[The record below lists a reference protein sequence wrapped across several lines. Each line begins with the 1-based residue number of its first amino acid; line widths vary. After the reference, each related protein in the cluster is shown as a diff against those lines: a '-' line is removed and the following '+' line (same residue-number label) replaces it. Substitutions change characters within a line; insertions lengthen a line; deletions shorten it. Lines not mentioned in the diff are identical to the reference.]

1 MKGYIA
7 ASSLPAKR
15 RWKGHA
21 VAVLALVFFSLL
33 VPLAFLLGL
42 HNRFPSGYLSD
53 ERSSSESGFEN
64 FAHVDAVLEQNDSE
78 VDESRVHDLIDRF
91 QPAIPKDAPENFTK
105 KPLAESNDGGMPF
118 TSQPKDAMSYSK
130 PKNMTSRGPTTEQ
143 VVAPKV
149 SSSLNARNDRENRKE
164 NHSKGAA
171 GDEMEKPCQ
180 LEFGSYCIW
189 SMEHKEVMK
198 DYIVKR
204 LKDQLFVARA
214 YYPSIAKLQGQEKLS
229 RELKLNIQEHERMLS
244 EAISDADLPS
254 FVGKK
259 IQKMDHTI
267 SKAKSCTVDCN
278 NVDKK
283 LRQILDLTEDEA
295 HFHLKQSAF
304 LYHLGVQTMPRSLHC
319 LSMRLTVEYFK
330 TSLQDMERLH
340 AQKLN
345 NPSFQHYV
353 LFSRNILAVSVTINS
368 AVMNA
373 EKSGHMI
380 FHLVTDG
387 QNFYAMKHWFAR
399 NSYKKATVRVLNFEN
414 VKLINFYNLGPRQLS
429 PSEEFRVSIHDIT
442 QSSSMRLR
450 TEYISVFGHS
460 HFILPELFK
469 NLKRVIVLD
478 DDVVVQQDLSSLW
491 NLDLEGKVNGAV
503 QFCGIRLGQLK
514 TYMRGHSYDGDSCA
528 WMSGLNIID
537 LERWRERNITGNYS
551 GLLQKFQNGSEVSW
565 RASALPISLL
575 AFQDLIYAL
584 DDAWVQSRLGHDY
597 GVSADAIKNA
607 AALHYNGN
615 MKPWLELGIPQYK
628 SYWKKFLT
636 KEERFMDE
644 CNVNP

>member
-1 MKGYIA
+1 MSA
-7 ASSLPAKR
+7 RLRNLSLRITPV
-15 RWKGHA
+15 WM
-21 VAVLALVFFSLL
+21 LVWSR
-33 VPLAFLLGL
+33 VG
-42 HNRFPSGYLSD
+42 
-53 ERSSSESGFEN
+53 
-64 FAHVDAVLEQNDSE
+64 
-78 VDESRVHDLIDRF
+78 ESRVHDLIDRF
-91 QPAIPKDAPENFTK
+91 KPAIPKDVPENFTK
-105 KPLAESNDGGMPF
+105 KPLIESSYAGMQS
-118 TSQPKDAMSYSK
+118 TSHPKDALPYSK
-130 PKNMTSRGPTTEQ
+130 PKNITHGGPPKEQ

-149 SSSLNARNDRENRKE
+149 PSSLNARNDGGDQKE
-164 NHSKGAA
+164 IRSKSAA
-171 GDEMEKPCQ
+171 GDEMERPCQ

-189 SMEHKEVMK
+189 SMEHKETMK
-198 DYIVKR
+198 DSIVKR

-229 RELKLNIQEHERMLS
+229 RELKQNIQEHERMLS
-244 EAISDADLPS
+244 EAILDADLPS

-267 SKAKSCTVDCN
+267 AIAKSCAVDCN

-295 HFHLKQSAF
+295 HFHMKQSSF

-330 TSLQDMERLH
+330 TSLQDIEQLH

-345 NPSFQHYV
+345 NPSFRHYV
-353 LFSRNILAVSVTINS
+353 LFSRNVLAASVTINS

-373 EKSGHMI
+373 EKSGQMI

-399 NSYKKATVRVLNFEN
+399 NSYKEATVRVLNFDN
-414 VKLINFYNLGPRQLS
+414 LKLINVYNLGPRQLS
-429 PSEEFRVSIHDIT
+429 PSEEFRVSIRDIA
-442 QSSSMRLR
+442 QSSPMQMR

-460 HFILPELFK
+460 HFLVPEIFK
-469 NLKRVIVLD
+469 SLKKVIVLD

-514 TYMRGHSYDGDSCA
+514 TYMRGYNYNGNSCA

-537 LERWRERNITGNYS
+537 LERWRDRNITGNYL
-551 GLLQKFQNGSEVSW
+551 GLLQKFQNGSEASW

-575 AFQDLIYAL
+575 AFQELIYAL
-584 DDAWVQSRLGHDY
+584 DDTWVQSRLGHDY

-615 MKPWLELGIPQYK
+615 MKPWLELGIPKYK